1 MDSTEYVQFVKIG
14 DLNMWELNLNDITT
28 KNFYDLITPFFAKS
42 DLKFRTDLPSINRN
56 RLSIFMY
63 HNKWKWMHKV
73 FTLDVQAKDEF
84 TFEVIE
90 VEIMDKAFKKAKPE
104 FKKAYPSDAF
114 NDVLKATLKSDLKD
128 IKFKI

>member
-1 MDSTEYVQFVKIG
+1 MDSTKYIQFIKIG
-14 DLNMWELNLNDITT
+14 DLNMWELNLKDATT
-28 KNFYDLITPFFAKS
+28 QNFYDLITPFFAKK
-42 DLKFRTDLPSINRN
+42 DLKFRTDLPTVNKN

-73 FTLDVQAKDEF
+73 FTLEVQAEDEF
-84 TFEVIE
+84 TYKVTD
-90 VEIMDKAFKKAKPE
+90 VEILDKA

-128 IKFKI
+128 IKFII